1 VVAVRAA
8 VLGDEDGIA
17 RVQVAAWRDAYAG
30 IVPGD
35 FLDGMSEAR
44 NAAMWGRGL
53 STARRTIVVAE
64 AAGGEVIGFASGGA
78 PARDAGVG
86 ADAEL
91 DAIYVQPGRQ
101 RAGTGRLLAA
111 AVASAAAAAGARTM
125 VVWVLTA
132 NLAGRAFYERL
143 GAVVSAGQVRHIDFG
158 WGIPIEEMAYVWDDL
173 SILRG
178 S

>member
-1 VVAVRAA
+1 MVAVRAA
-8 VLGDEDGIA
+8 VPGDEDGIA
-17 RVQVAAWRDAYAG
+17 GVQVAAWRDAYAR
-30 IVPGD
+30 IVPRD

-44 NAAMWGRGL
+44 SANGWRRLIGEGQ
-53 STARRTIVVAE
+53 RTILVAE
-64 AAGGEVIGFASGGA
+64 AAGGDVIGFASGGA

-101 RAGTGRLLAA
+101 RSGTGRLLAA

-132 NLAGRAFYERL
+132 NLSGRAFYERL
-143 GAVVSAGQVRHIDFG
+143 GAVASPERVRDIDFG
-158 WGIPIEEMAYVWDDL
+158 WGLPIEEMAYRWDDL
-173 SILRG
+173 SILDG
-178 S
+178 